1 MLAKPYRFYNLSF
14 YNLFSFVY
22 LDSLH
27 KYNGTRQNINSSFD
41 ISIPLLNNLVLQIFE
56 RPKNTLDHVLED
68 TSTSR
73 LFLLSRKAKEE
84 SVFEAYERKNLGRMI
99 ARIRF
104 EI

>member
-1 MLAKPYRFYNLSF
+1 M
-14 YNLFSFVY
+14 Y

-27 KYNGTRQNINSSFD
+27 KYNGTRRNINSSFD
-41 ISIPLLNNLVLQIFE
+41 IPIPLLNNLVLQIFE